1 MQVLAKSLSPK
12 VWHGF
17 VTRAFHRLK
26 TGATRVNGIGSKPS
40 TVLSEVILGGH
51 SVGPGH
57 RTLVVAEAGVNHNG
71 RLDTA
76 LTMVDAASEAGA
88 DAVKF
93 QMFRAADLA
102 TSSAPMASY
111 QRQGTRLRSQKAMLA
126 ELELTITDF
135 TYIKQHCDARGIVFL
150 ATPFGLK
157 ELAELQ
163 ELNVPAVKIA
173 STDLANG
180 PLLKAAA
187 ETSLPLIVS
196 TGASTVEEIHEC
208 VRQLKRRGAME
219 RLILLHC
226 VSCYPAAVEALNLGA
241 IQTLHRTF
249 QVPTGLSDHTTSAHV
264 GGWAVAAG
272 ACVVEKHF
280 TLDRSQDGPD
290 HAMSLSPAELK
301 DYITQIRA
309 AGSAMGLGRLGMTE
323 LEEEVR
329 VAAGRS
335 VVAASD
341 IPAGTC
347 LTADLLTLKRPGTGI
362 SPLALSDLV
371 GRKTRLDIAGDTVL
385 TWEMIQ

>member
-1 MQVLAKSLSPK
+1 MQVLA
-12 VWHGF
+12 
-17 VTRAFHRLK
+17 R
-26 TGATRVNGIGSKPS
+26 PS
-40 TVLSEVILGGH
+40 TALREVTLGGH
-51 SVGPGH
+51 SVGPKR
-57 RTLVVAEAGVNHNG
+57 RTFVVAEAGVNHNG
-71 RLDTA
+71 RVDIA
-76 LTMVDAASEAGA
+76 LTMVDAALEAGA

-102 TSSAPMASY
+102 ASSAPMASY
-111 QRQGTRLRSQKAMLA
+111 QRQGARPRSQQAMLA
-126 ELELTITDF
+126 ELELSSMDF
-135 TYIKQHCDARGIVFL
+135 RRIKQHCDARGIVFL

-163 ELNVPAVKIA
+163 QLKAPAVKIA
-173 STDLANG
+173 STDLANR
-180 PLLKAAA
+180 PLMKAAA
-187 ETSLPLIVS
+187 ETTLPLIVS
-196 TGASTVEEIHEC
+196 TGASTAEEIHEC
-208 VRQLKRRGAME
+208 VHRLEHKGAVE

-226 VSCYPAAVEALNLGA
+226 VSCYPTAVEALNLRA
-241 IQTLHRTF
+241 IHTLHRTF
-249 QVPTGLSDHTTSAHV
+249 EVPAGLSDHTTSIHV

-280 TLDRSQDGPD
+280 TLDRSQAGPD
-290 HAMSLSPAELK
+290 HAMSLSPRELK

-309 AGSAMGLGRLGMTE
+309 AGRAMGPGRLGMTE

-329 VAAGRS
+329 GAAGRS

-362 SPLALSDLV
+362 SPAALSDLV

-385 TWEMIQ
+385 SWEMIQ

>member
-1 MQVLAKSLSPK
+1 MQALVKPFTAPPE
-12 VWHGF
+12 
-17 VTRAFHRLK
+17 VT
-26 TGATRVNGIGSKPS
+26 
-40 TVLSEVILGGH
+40 LGGH
-51 SVGPGH
+51 SVGPGR

-76 LTMVDAASEAGA
+76 LSMVDAASEAGA

-102 TSSAPMASY
+102 SSSAPMASY
-111 QRQGTRLRSQKAMLA
+111 QRHGARSRSQQSMLA
-126 ELELTITDF
+126 ELELSSTDF
-135 TYIKQHCDARGIVFL
+135 RRIQQHCDVRGILFL

-157 ELAELQ
+157 EVAELQ

-180 PLLKAAA
+180 PLMKAVA
-187 ETSLPLIVS
+187 ETTLPLIVS
-196 TGASTVEEIHEC
+196 TGASTLEEIHEC
-208 VRQLKRRGAME
+208 VRQLRHRGAME

-226 VSCYPAAVEALNLGA
+226 VSCYPTAVESLNLGA

-249 QVPTGLSDHTTSAHV
+249 QVPTGLSDHTTSTHA

-280 TLDRSQDGPD
+280 TLDRSQAGPD
-290 HAMSLSPAELK
+290 HAMSLSPPELK

-309 AGSAMGLGRLGMTE
+309 AGRAMGLGRLGMTE

-335 VVAASD
+335 VVAATD
-341 IPAGTC
+341 IPAGTR

-362 SPLALSDLV
+362 SSAALSDLV
-371 GRKTRLDIAGDTVL
+371 GRKTRFDIAGDTVL

>member
-1 MQVLAKSLSPK
+1 MQVLD
-12 VWHGF
+12 
-17 VTRAFHRLK
+17 
-26 TGATRVNGIGSKPS
+26 KPS
-40 TVLSEVILGGH
+40 TALPKVTLGGH
-51 SVGPGH
+51 SVGPGR

-76 LTMVDAASEAGA
+76 LMMVDAASEAGA

-102 TSSAPMASY
+102 ASSAPMASY
-111 QRQGTRLRSQKAMLA
+111 QRENARPRSQQAMLA
-126 ELELTITDF
+126 ELELSPADF
-135 TYIKQHCDARGIVFL
+135 RRIKQHCDAREIVFL

-163 ELNVPAVKIA
+163 QLKVPAIKIA
-173 STDLANG
+173 STDLNNR
-180 PLLKAAA
+180 PLMKATA
-187 ETSLPLIVS
+187 ETTLPLIVS

-208 VRQLKRRGAME
+208 LQQLKRRGAME

-226 VSCYPAAVEALNLGA
+226 VSCYPTAVEALNLGA
-241 IQTLHRTF
+241 IHTLHRKF
-249 QVPTGLSDHTTSAHV
+249 QVPAGLSDHTTSIHV

-280 TLDRSQDGPD
+280 TLDRSQAGPD
-290 HAMSLSPAELK
+290 HAMSLSPPELNE
-301 DYITQIRA
+301 YIIQIRA
-309 AGSAMGLGRLGMTE
+309 AGRAMGQGRLGMTE

-347 LTADLLTLKRPGTGI
+347 LSSGHLTLKRPGTGI
-362 SPLALSDLV
+362 SPSALSDLV
-371 GRKTRLDIAGDTVL
+371 GRKTRLHIAGDTVL
-385 TWEMIQ
+385 SWEMIQ